1 MTLRASIARL
11 RIIVVGDVM
20 LDEYWFGD
28 VKRIS
33 PEAPVPVVRVNRCEE
48 RPGGAANV
56 ARNIVSLGA
65 SATLLSVVGADN
77 AAVRLRAVLDEA
89 GIDHKLQTDP
99 LIRTT
104 VKLRV
109 IGQQQQMLRVDFED
123 APSRE
128 VLDQKKSEFERVLDE
143 ADLVVFSD
151 YRKGALDHV
160 DDLIAQVRARGKPIL
175 VDPKGE
181 DFDRYAGATAITPNR
196 SEFTAVAGGWES
208 PAEFEHKAQ
217 RLREQLGLEALLV
230 TMSEQGMMLF
240 REGAVLHK
248 PAQAREVFDVSG
260 AGDTVIAA
268 LAVMMAAGATWD
280 HAVEFANAAAGLVV
294 SKLGTSVVSF
304 EEVAPLIED
313 IDTWIFPQ

>member
-1 MTLRASIARL
+1 MTLRDAIGRL

-20 LDEYWFGD
+20 LDEYWFGE

-33 PEAPVPVVRVNRCEE
+33 PEAPVPVVRITRSEE

-65 SATLLSVVGADN
+65 SATLLSVVGGDSAAD
-77 AAVRLRAVLDEA
+77 RLRAVLDGG
-89 GIDHKLQTDP
+89 GIDHRLQTDP
-99 LIRTT
+99 HIRTT

-109 IGQQQQMLRVDFED
+109 IGHQQQMLRIDFED

-128 VLDQKKSEFERVLDE
+128 ALDQKKSEFARVLE
-143 ADLVVFSD
+143 GADLVIFSD

-160 DDLIAQVRARGKPIL
+160 DDLIEQVREHGIPIL
-175 VDPKGE
+175 VDPKGD
-181 DFDRYAGATAITPNR
+181 DFDRYAGATAMTPNR
-196 SEFTAVAGGWES
+196 SEFTAVAGSWKSTE
-208 PAEFEHKAQ
+208 EFERKAEALRQ
-217 RLREQLGLEALLV
+217 RLGLNALLV

-248 PAQAREVFDVSG
+248 PAQTREVFDVSG

-268 LAVMMAAGATWD
+268 LGVMLAVGATWD
-280 HAVEFANAAAGLVV
+280 QAVEFANAAAGLVV

-304 EEVAPLIED
+304 DEVALLFDAIES
-313 IDTWIFPQ
+313 WGRR